1 MIRDR
6 KHETMPRE
14 KLQQLQ
20 GERLAALV
28 ARLYSSVPLYKE
40 RMDEAGLDPKAVKGL
55 EDIQKL
61 PFTYKTDLRD
71 TYPFGMFAKPLKE
84 IVRIHASSGTTGKPT
99 TVGYTRGDIDTWAEV
114 MARTL
119 AGAMTSAQVSISP
132 RVYPTVVGLPV
143 VPEEACILT
152 ISFSGFANIPCLLY
166 TSDAPHD

>member
-99 TVGYTRGDIDTWAEV
+99 TVGYTRGDID
-114 MARTL
+114 L
-119 AGAMTSAQVSISP
+119 SLIHISE
-132 RVYPTVVGLPV
+132 PTRP
-143 VPEEACILT
+143 
-152 ISFSGFANIPCLLY
+152 Y
-166 TSDAPHD
+166 

>member
-71 TYPFGMFAKPLKE
+71 TYP
-84 IVRIHASSGTTGKPT
+84 
-99 TVGYTRGDIDTWAEV
+99 
-114 MARTL
+114 
-119 AGAMTSAQVSISP
+119 
-132 RVYPTVVGLPV
+132 
-143 VPEEACILT
+143 
-152 ISFSGFANIPCLLY
+152 CLLY
-166 TSDAPHD
+166 TSDAADDLTRVDLGGRRIIKKKKQKKKTI